1 MDHCDAFSAEEVVDG
16 DEAESSHEQYQLF
29 TAFREFID
37 KDLLGEWLAAQGLS
51 YSDFTEACIDAV
63 DTSEAASQWI
73 GILSASFEFPLFVQ
87 IMRVAKLKLE
97 NLGDPRNIPPPPEEP
112 PPPPPPPLEE
122 GKGADTDGGGGG
134 GGDITVTAGA
144 GLALLEEV
152 AAGEDDGDG
161 VEGKAAESKSA
172 APPRR
177 NKK

>member
-1 MDHCDAFSAEEVVDG
+1 MSDLTASSNNGASASTTAPAPQVEAWTLDHCDAFSAEEVVDG

-97 NLGDPRNIPPPPEEP
+97 NLGDPRNIPPPPEERV
-112 PPPPPPPLEE
+112 
-122 GKGADTDGGGGG
+122 GMCNN
-134 GGDITVTAGA
+134 
-144 GLALLEEV
+144 
-152 AAGEDDGDG
+152 
-161 VEGKAAESKSA
+161 
-172 APPRR
+172 RR
-177 NKK
+177 ERIIF